1 MRVEQLGETLLEKG
15 CPPDPFPKPFIAF
28 SAQGVCDTLSRKSS
42 RVQKKS
48 MRKNAPKRVPTVAR
62 QVCHNKCGFIA
73 VYLVHSWVSSSEK
86 IFLRALFKNSQSF
99 LALGS
104 VAPKCQKSL
113 KGF

>member
-1 MRVEQLGETLLEKG
+1 MLVEQLGETLLEKG
-15 CPPDPFPKPFIAF
+15 SPPDPLPKPFIAF

-48 MRKNAPKRVPTVAR
+48 MRKNTPKRVPTVAR

-86 IFLRALFKNSQSF
+86 IFLCTLLKTLTTFSLF
-99 LALGS
+99 GS
-104 VAPKCQKSL
+104 KTQMAKKQ
-113 KGF
+113 

>member
-48 MRKNAPKRVPTVAR
+48 LRENTPKRIPTVT
-62 QVCHNKCGFIA
+62 
-73 VYLVHSWVSSSEK
+73 
-86 IFLRALFKNSQSF
+86 
-99 LALGS
+99 
-104 VAPKCQKSL
+104 
-113 KGF
+113 